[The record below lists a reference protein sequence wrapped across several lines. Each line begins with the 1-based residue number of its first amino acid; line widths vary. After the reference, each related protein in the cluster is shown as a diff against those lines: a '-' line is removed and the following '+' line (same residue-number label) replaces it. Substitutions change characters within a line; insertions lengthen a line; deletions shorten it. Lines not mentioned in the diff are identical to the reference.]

1 MKKKIKWS
9 ELFNDKNFK
18 YNTESKKLK
27 NITAYKLA
35 EIIYPDLNQKKFK
48 KISNFIIKNIEI
60 KKNNKLLDFGSG
72 NGAFLFFFKNKV
84 KKLYSL
90 ELSKNLI
97 KFQKT
102 FLQNTLYTLTNPY
115 NINFYKKIKNNSID
129 TTLSCSVFH
138 YFHTESYC
146 KNILKE
152 MIRTTSKQIFIYDIK
167 NKIKKDIFIST
178 VRKRQKLTKKEYFN
192 KYKYT
197 PQRFYT
203 KSFFINF
210 LKKNYPKLKC
220 KIINLPKEATDSK
233 FGFCLKIEK

>member
-9 ELFNDKNFK
+9 KLFNDDNFK

-35 EIIYPDLNQKKFK
+35 KIIYPDLNQKKFS
-48 KISNFIIKNIEI
+48 KISNFILKNIEI
-60 KKNNKLLDFGSG
+60 KNNNKLLDFGSG
-72 NGAFLFFFKNKV
+72 NGAFLFFFKDKV

-97 KFQKT
+97 KFQKK
-102 FLQNTLYTLTNPY
+102 FLQNTQYTLTNPY
-115 NINFYKKIKNNSID
+115 NINFYKKIKNNYID

-152 MIRTTSKQIFIYDIK
+152 MIRTSKQIFIYDIK
-167 NKIKKDIFIST
+167 NKVKKDIFIST
-178 VRKRQKLTKKEYFN
+178 VRKRQKLTLKEYFN
-192 KYKYT
+192 KYKHT

-210 LKKNYPKLKC
+210 LKKNFPKLKY

>member
-1 MKKKIKWS
+1 MKNKIKWS
-9 ELFNDKNFK
+9 ELFNDNNFK
-18 YNTESKKLK
+18 YNAESKKLK

-35 EIIYPDLNQKKFK
+35 KIIYPDLNQKKFK
-48 KISNFIIKNIEI
+48 KICNFIIKNNKI
-60 KKNNKLLDFGSG
+60 KKDSKLLDFGSG

-90 ELSKNLI
+90 ELSKNFI
-97 KFQKT
+97 NFQKK
-102 FLQNTLYTLTNPY
+102 FLRNTQYTLTDSN
-115 NINFYKKIKNNSID
+115 NVNFYKNIKDNYIN

-138 YFHTESYC
+138 YFPTESYC

-152 MIRTTSKQIFIYDIK
+152 MIRTTNTQIFIYDIK
-167 NKIKKDIFIST
+167 NKVKKNTFIST
-178 VRKRQKLTKKEYFN
+178 VRKRQNLTKKQYLD

-210 LKKNYPKLKC
+210 LKKNYPKLKF
-220 KIINLPKEATDSK
+220 KIITLPKEATDYR

>member
-27 NITAYKLA
+27 KINAYKLA
-35 EIIYPDLNQKKFK
+35 KIIYPNLNQKKFK
-48 KISNFIIKNIEI
+48 KISSFIIKNIKI
-60 KKNNKLLDFGSG
+60 KRNNKLLDFGSG
-72 NGAFLFFFKNKV
+72 NGAFLLFFKNKV

-97 KFQKT
+97 KYQKR
-102 FLQNTLYTLTNPY
+102 FLQNTQYILTNPY
-115 NINFYKKIKNNSID
+115 NVNFYKKIKDNQID

-138 YFHTESYC
+138 YFHTEDYC

-167 NKIKKDIFIST
+167 DNIKKSTFIST
-178 VRKRQKLTKKEYFN
+178 VRKRQKMTRKEYFN

-203 KSFFINF
+203 KSFFTNF
-210 LKKNYPKLKC
+210 LKKEYPKLKFN
-220 KIINLPKEATDSK
+220 IINLPKEATDHE